1 MPSLLQVI
9 MQNDVDL
16 PVRQAGA
23 IYLKNMISNNW
34 QDKDPE
40 PGTPLAFAIHEQDRA
55 MVRESIVEA
64 IVLSPD
70 MIKVQLC
77 VCLNHIIKCDFP
89 GRWTQ
94 IVDKINIYLQNSDV
108 NGWNGALLCMYQLVK
123 NYEYKKP
130 SERTPLTEA
139 MNLLLPL
146 VYNLCINLLNEPS
159 DQSLLLQ
166 KQILKIYY
174 ALTQYALPLDV
185 ISRPMFA
192 QWMEICRQILDRPAP
207 DSSAVD
213 EDERTELPAWKV
225 KKWATHIIGRMFERY
240 GSPGNVISKE
250 YEDFAKWFLE
260 TFSAGM
266 LDVILKVFDQYRN
279 KVYVSPRVMT
289 GLLNY
294 LKTAV
299 SHAFTWKLLKQHVVV
314 LIQAVIFPLM
324 CYSESDE
331 ELWEAD
337 PVEYIRLKFDVFD
350 DYSTPVPAAESLLH
364 SVCKTR
370 KGILNSVMA
379 VIMQIIT
386 APNIDAK
393 QKDGALHMVGTL
405 ADVLLK
411 KKVFKEQVGT

>member
-1 MPSLLQVI
+1 MPNLLQVI

-23 IYLKNMISNNW
+23 IYMKNMICNNW

-40 PGTPLAFAIHEQDRA
+40 PGTPLAFAVHEQDRA

-130 SERTPLTEA
+130 TERTPLVEA

-146 VYNLCINLLNEPS
+146 IYNLIINLLNEPS

-174 ALTQYALPLDV
+174 ALTQYALPLNV
-185 ISRPMFA
+185 ISREMFA

-207 DSSAVD
+207 DSTAVD
-213 EDERTELPAWKV
+213 EDERPELPCWKT
-225 KKWATHIIGRMFERY
+225 KKWATHIITRMFERY

-250 YEDFAKWFLE
+250 YEEFAKWYLE

-266 LDVILKVFDQYRN
+266 LEVILKVFDQYRQQVRFSFRN
-279 KVYVSPRVMT
+279 
-289 GLLNY
+289 
-294 LKTAV
+294 
-299 SHAFTWKLLKQHVVV
+299 HLLKAKTYIFLNISGICVPSCNDRPAELSQNSCSSCFHVEIVE
-314 LIQAVIFPLM
+314 ATCHHSHPRRHFP
-324 CYSESDE
+324 
-331 ELWEAD
+331 
-337 PVEYIRLKFDVFD
+337 V
-350 DYSTPVPAAESLLH
+350 
-364 SVCKTR
+364 
-370 KGILNSVMA
+370 
-379 VIMQIIT
+379 
-386 APNIDAK
+386 
-393 QKDGALHMVGTL
+393 
-405 ADVLLK
+405 DVLFR
-411 KKVFKEQVGT
+411 VGRGVMGGRSCRIYPCQVRCL